1 MSNELLGVLLFFVIG
16 FAWMIYLVQEIFI
29 SGVSLLNVSIC
40 NNEKERK
47 QLQVISGLHF
57 DGMEVWLIA
66 ALTLLFGVFPLGFA
80 SILQHL
86 YVVFFVLVYA
96 LIGRGVSIEVIYKL
110 DNPKWIKSMKITWL
124 VSSIMIVFLLG
135 VFMTSLFNGFPLG
148 VDGLEGNFFSIIN
161 VTTISGGLLFTALS
175 FVAGAGWISLTTEGE
190 ITNRGLVFV
199 KKTGLIYAVPV
210 LALMVVMGFN
220 NTGTS
225 LYAGELFTKS
235 AVWFILPGLEVLAAL
250 MIIYYGFKMKGR
262 QLFIHALAVM
272 VLFVITGFVGT
283 YPNVLLSSIDPI
295 YSITIIDAMSGTNS
309 LTIILW
315 VTGVF
320 FPIIIGYQTW
330 KYFKFRDRVKL
341 NDE

>member
-1 MSNELLGVLLFFVIG
+1 MSNELLGILLFFIIG
-16 FAWMIYLVQEIFI
+16 FAWMVYLAQEIFI
-29 SGVSLLNVSIC
+29 SGVSLLNVAIC
-40 NNEKERK
+40 DDEKERK

-80 SILQHL
+80 TILQHL
-86 YVVFFVLVYA
+86 YVVFFVLIYA
-96 LIGRGVSIEVIYKL
+96 LIARGVSIEVIYKL
-110 DNPKWIKSMKITWL
+110 DSPKWIKSMKITWL

-148 VDGLEGNFFSIIN
+148 VDGMEQNFFSIIN

-175 FVAGAGWISLTTEGE
+175 FVTGAGWISLTTEGVVQ
-190 ITNRGLVFV
+190 NRGLVFV
-199 KKTGLIYAVPV
+199 KKTGIHIAVPV

-225 LYAGELFTKS
+225 PFIGELFAKYPGLF
-235 AVWFILPGLEVLAAL
+235 VLPALEVLAAI
-250 MIIYYGFKMKGR
+250 MVIYYGIKMKGR
-262 QLFIHALAVM
+262 QLFIHAVAVM
-272 VLFVITGFVGT
+272 ILFIITGFLGT
-283 YPNVLLSSIDPI
+283 YPNVVLSSIDPM
-295 YSITIIDAMSGTNS
+295 YSITIVDAMSSVNS

-315 VTGVF
+315 VTIIF
-320 FPIIIGYQTW
+320 FPTILGYQTW
-330 KYFKFRDRVKL
+330 KYLKFRTRVKL